1 MVEAIAPRGPAASR
15 APPVPVAAAAHRR
28 TAMQPASTAGISR
41 PLSIDNTRSASNGII
56 TAFANYMNKSVAV
69 QNDPGPYAARFTA
82 SYVPARKSKS
92 FY

>member
-1 MVEAIAPRGPAASR
+1 MPF
-15 APPVPVAAAAHRR
+15 HDR
-28 TAMQPASTAGISR
+28 TAALAKPASTAGISR
-41 PLSIDNTRSASNGII
+41 PRSIDNTRSASNGII
-56 TAFANYMNKSVAV
+56 TAFANYMNKSVAA